1 MSTLIALETSTETAS
16 VALLHK
22 GVMHCLESSGVQTH
36 SQNVLP
42 MVQRLLADCG
52 LSMKDCDAI
61 AFGAG
66 PGSFT
71 GVRTACG
78 IAQGLA
84 YGAGLPVVPVVTLMA
99 MAEACRSATGSQDVL
114 ALLDARMDEVYWA
127 QYRFDGGW
135 TTVVGPALSR
145 ADAVVASGTVGA
157 AGSLSDVPVTA
168 CGNGLSVY
176 ARHFEG
182 KAFAAK
188 GHPAIMPH
196 ARWIATLAQKEAAA
210 GRTINARDAQPVYLR
225 NKVAMTTAERSAK
238 VAA

>member
-1 MSTLIALETSTETAS
+1 MSTLIALETSTEVAS

-22 GVMHCLESSGVQTH
+22 GVTHCLESSGAQTH
-36 SQNVLP
+36 SQSVLP
-42 MVQRLLADCG
+42 MAQKLLADCG
-52 LSMKDCDAI
+52 LSIKNCDAI

-84 YGAGLPVVPVVTLMA
+84 YGADLPVVPVVTLLA
-99 MAEACRSATGSQDVL
+99 MAEACRSATGELDIL
-114 ALLDARMDEVYWA
+114 TLLDARMDEVYWA
-127 QYRFDGGW
+127 RYRFDNGW
-135 TTVVGPALSR
+135 TPIVEPVLSR
-145 ADAVVASGTVGA
+145 ADAVDVGA
-157 AGSLSDVPVTA
+157 GVMVTA

-176 ARHFEG
+176 AKHFEG
-182 KAFAAK
+182 KAFAAS
-188 GHPAIMPH
+188 GHPSIMPN
-196 ARWIATLAQKEAAA
+196 ARWIAALAEKELAA